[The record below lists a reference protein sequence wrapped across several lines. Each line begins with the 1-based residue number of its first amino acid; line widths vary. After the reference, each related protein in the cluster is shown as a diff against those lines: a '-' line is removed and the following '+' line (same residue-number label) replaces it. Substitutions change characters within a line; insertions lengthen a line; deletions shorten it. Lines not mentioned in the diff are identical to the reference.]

1 MGGAGILLLLL
12 AGVGVGEAWR
22 PPKGK
27 CPLGCSCSKDSA
39 LCEGSPDL
47 PESFAPTLL
56 SLLFTS
62 NSFSVI
68 EDDAFA
74 GLSHLQYL

>member
-1 MGGAGILLLLL
+1 MTLEKFLSYLL
-12 AGVGVGEAWR
+12 A
-22 PPKGK
+22 
-27 CPLGCSCSKDSA
+27 S
-39 LCEGSPDL
+39 
-47 PESFAPTLL
+47 
-56 SLLFTS
+56 LFTS

>member
-1 MGGAGILLLLL
+1 MCQPPSLL
-12 AGVGVGEAWR
+12 GVQSQSPSQTGWDLGV
-22 PPKGK
+22 
-27 CPLGCSCSKDSA
+27 SSF
-39 LCEGSPDL
+39 SP
-47 PESFAPTLL
+47 S
-56 SLLFTS
+56 LFTS

>member
-1 MGGAGILLLLL
+1 MYVCVCDVPTHLHRILVCVTMPMWVKGGTKVKMSDRGQQS
-12 AGVGVGEAWR
+12 
-22 PPKGK
+22 GK
-27 CPLGCSCSKDSA
+27 FLSCS
-39 LCEGSPDL
+39 
-47 PESFAPTLL
+47 FA
-56 SLLFTS
+56 SLFTS